1 MPDQFKKPLKNGPNG
16 GILEGYGLRS
26 ETTNISQKSQK
37 YSKTQKE
44 NKMKKYKV
52 TFVDCIE
59 ASTEE
64 EAYEEMLNYLK
75 EVCKYQDLTAF
86 DFKEES
92 K

>member
-1 MPDQFKKPLKNGPNG
+1 MNCGIGKRFLKTG
-16 GILEGYGLRS
+16 GLRKS
-26 ETTNISQKSQK
+26 SIRVGFFNGKWAGVRISK
-37 YSKTQKE
+37 KE

-75 EVCKYQDLTAF
+75 EVCKYRDLTAF